1 MSERPPVH
9 KRQRRPWRA
18 ALRAVLRNSDAGTAI
33 EYGLIASLVIITMIA
48 SLQGMANITVSMWNN
63 VSTQV
68 QAH

>member
-1 MSERPPVH
+1 MSERLPVH
-9 KRQRRPWRA
+9 KRQRRPWRV

-33 EYGLIASLVIITMIA
+33 EYGLIASLVIITMLA
-48 SLQGMANITVSMWNN
+48 SLQGLANITVSMWTN